1 MYYMDVSFERF
12 VWDEWNI
19 LHIAKHDVSPEEV
32 ESARAAGLI
41 LFRES
46 YKGRLLLLGETTT
59 GRVLAIVVGPVPG
72 AEAGTW
78 YPFSARTAH
87 RSERRAYA
95 QLTGGET
102 P

>member
-1 MYYMDVSFERF
+1 MDVSFDRF

-19 LHIAKHDVSPEEV
+19 PHIARHGVSPEEV
-32 ESARAAGLI
+32 ESARVAGPI

-46 YKGRLLLLGETTT
+46 YKGRLLLLGETPT

-72 AEAGTW
+72 ADPGTW
-78 YPFSARTAH
+78 YPFSARSAH